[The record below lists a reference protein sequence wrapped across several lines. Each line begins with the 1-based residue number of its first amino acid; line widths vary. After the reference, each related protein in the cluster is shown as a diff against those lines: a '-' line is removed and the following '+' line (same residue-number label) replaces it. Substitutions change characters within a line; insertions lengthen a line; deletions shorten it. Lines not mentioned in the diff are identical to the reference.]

1 MKLLIAGSRGIEN
14 FDLSKYIEKD
24 IDTILSGGAKGI
36 DTLAEEYAD
45 KMRLSKIILRPR
57 YDLYGKAAPIKRNEE
72 LVNRKPHRLMYVG
85 FIVDNK
91 RDTRNGCLRNVLC
104 MQVISLRTAVHDEQ
118 LSNRTSFFPSYVSHV
133 SRILQP

>member
-24 IDTILSGGAKGI
+24 IDTILSGGAKGV

-72 LVNRKPHRLMYVG
+72 LVNMADKILIIWDGASKGTKSTINYAKKL
-85 FIVDNK
+85 NK
-91 RDTRNGCLRNVLC
+91 EIE
-104 MQVISLRTAVHDEQ
+104 VIENPTD
-118 LSNRTSFFPSYVSHV
+118 
-133 SRILQP
+133 

>member
-14 FDLSKYIEKD
+14 FDLSKHIEKD
-24 IDTILSGGAKGI
+24 VDTILSGGAKGI

-72 LVNRKPHRLMYVG
+72 LVNMADKILIIWDGESKGTKSTINYAKKL
-85 FIVDNK
+85 NK
-91 RDTRNGCLRNVLC
+91 EIEVVT
-104 MQVISLRTAVHDEQ
+104 
-118 LSNRTSFFPSYVSHV
+118 LSEDLTK
-133 SRILQP
+133 

>member
-14 FDLSKYIEKD
+14 FDLSKYIGED

-45 KMRLSKIILRPR
+45 KKRLSKIILRPR

-72 LVNRKPHRLMYVG
+72 LVKMADKILIIWDGISKGTKSTINYAEKL
-85 FIVDNK
+85 NK
-91 RDTRNGCLRNVLC
+91 DI
-104 MQVISLRTAVHDEQ
+104 QVIENPTD
-118 LSNRTSFFPSYVSHV
+118 
-133 SRILQP
+133 

>member
-45 KMRLSKIILRPR
+45 KMDFQKSYYAHAMTFTEKL
-57 YDLYGKAAPIKRNEE
+57 
-72 LVNRKPHRLMYVG
+72 HR
-85 FIVDNK
+85 
-91 RDTRNGCLRNVLC
+91 
-104 MQVISLRTAVHDEQ
+104 
-118 LSNRTSFFPSYVSHV
+118 
-133 SRILQP
+133 

>member
-72 LVNRKPHRLMYVG
+72 LVSMADKILIIWDGASKGTKSTINYAKKL
-85 FIVDNK
+85 NK
-91 RDTRNGCLRNVLC
+91 EIE
-104 MQVISLRTAVHDEQ
+104 VIENPTD
-118 LSNRTSFFPSYVSHV
+118 
-133 SRILQP
+133 